1 MDLAELIHPGMTRED
16 SFEISM
22 ENSAIHLGSGSSRVL
37 ATPWMIAFME
47 RVSHRLLTCCLP
59 EGYSSVG
66 THLDVRHLAPTPV
79 GATIRVRAEV
89 LSVEGIRV
97 YFSIEAWDNV
107 EKIGEGKHER
117 VVIDEAR
124 FLRRVEKKLASS
136 IDLNLPALLSRR
148 RGAAKWHKSP
158 TQSRQP
164 VTLPR

>member
-1 MDLAELIHPGMTRED
+1 MELSELIQPGMTCED
-16 SFEISM
+16 NFPITM

-79 GATIRVRAEV
+79 GATIRIRAEV
-89 LSVEGIRV
+89 LSVAENRV
-97 YFSIEAWDNV
+97 YFLIEAWDNL

-124 FLRRVEKKLASS
+124 FLRRVENKLAS
-136 IDLNLPALLSRR
+136 L
-148 RGAAKWHKSP
+148 
-158 TQSRQP
+158 
-164 VTLPR
+164 

>member
-1 MDLAELIHPGMTRED
+1 MCMEMPRLIHPGMTRED
-16 SFEISM
+16 SFSITGEK
-22 ENSAIHLGSGSSRVL
+22 SAIHLGSGSSRVL

-89 LSVEGIRV
+89 LSLDGNRV
-97 YFSIEAWDNV
+97 YYSIEAWDNV
-107 EKIGEGKHER
+107 AKCGEGKHER

-124 FLRRVEKKLASS
+124 FLRRVEKKIA
-136 IDLNLPALLSRR
+136 
-148 RGAAKWHKSP
+148 
-158 TQSRQP
+158 
-164 VTLPR
+164 

>member
-1 MDLAELIHPGMTRED
+1 MELSELIHPGMTRED
-16 SFEISM
+16 SFIIAM

-89 LSVEGIRV
+89 LSVDGNRV
-97 YFSIEAWDNV
+97 FFSIEAWDTL

-117 VVIDEAR
+117 AVIDEAR
-124 FLRRVEKKLASS
+124 FLRRVEKKIAS
-136 IDLNLPALLSRR
+136 L
-148 RGAAKWHKSP
+148 
-158 TQSRQP
+158 
-164 VTLPR
+164 

>member
-1 MDLAELIHPGMTRED
+1 MELSELIQPGMTRED
-16 SFEISM
+16 SFPIGI

-89 LSVEGIRV
+89 LQLDGIRV
-97 YFSIEAWDNV
+97 LFAVEAWDEL
-107 EKIGEGKHER
+107 EKIGEGRHER
-117 VVIDEAR
+117 VVIEEAR
-124 FLRRVEKKLASS
+124 FLRRVEKKKAS
-136 IDLNLPALLSRR
+136 L
-148 RGAAKWHKSP
+148 
-158 TQSRQP
+158 
-164 VTLPR
+164 

>member
-1 MDLAELIHPGMTRED
+1 MELAELIHPGMTRED
-16 SFEISM
+16 SFEVSM

-79 GATIRVRAEV
+79 GATIRVRAKV
-89 LSVEGIRV
+89 LSVDGIKV
-97 YFSIEAWDNV
+97 NFSIEAWDSL

-124 FLRRVEKKLASS
+124 FLRRVEKKKAS
-136 IDLNLPALLSRR
+136 L
-148 RGAAKWHKSP
+148 
-158 TQSRQP
+158 
-164 VTLPR
+164 

>member
-1 MDLAELIHPGMTRED
+1 MELSELIHPGMTRED
-16 SFEISM
+16 SFPITA

-59 EGYSSVG
+59 DGSSSVG
-66 THLDVRHLAPTPV
+66 THLDVHHLAPTPV

-89 LSVEGIRV
+89 LSLEGNRV
-97 YFSIEAWDNV
+97 YFMIEAWDNL

-124 FLRRVEKKLASS
+124 FLLRVAKKLAS
-136 IDLNLPALLSRR
+136 L
-148 RGAAKWHKSP
+148 
-158 TQSRQP
+158 
-164 VTLPR
+164 

>member
-1 MDLAELIHPGMTRED
+1 MELSELIHPGMTRED
-16 SFEISM
+16 SFPITA

-59 EGYSSVG
+59 DGSSSVG

-89 LSVEGIRV
+89 LSLEGNRV
-97 YFSIEAWDNV
+97 YFMIEAWDNL

-124 FLRRVEKKLASS
+124 FLLRVAKKLAS
-136 IDLNLPALLSRR
+136 L
-148 RGAAKWHKSP
+148 
-158 TQSRQP
+158 
-164 VTLPR
+164 